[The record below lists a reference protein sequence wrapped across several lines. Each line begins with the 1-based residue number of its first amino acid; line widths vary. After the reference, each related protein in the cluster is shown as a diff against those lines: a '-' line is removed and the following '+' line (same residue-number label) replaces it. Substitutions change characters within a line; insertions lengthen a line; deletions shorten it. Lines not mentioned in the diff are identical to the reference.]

1 MQNSSY
7 SVAPEYMGNPH
18 GMMVQN
24 QPSIVGLLF
33 GVPTMMR
40 FIGGVIVVG
49 LLLSSCSS
57 SNESAAECEETPVE
71 SDTGLIYE
79 DVVCGNG
86 TEAVAGTSVTIEY
99 TAELADGGEF
109 ASSENQGGEF
119 VFPLGRGQVI
129 NGLDEGVR
137 SMKVGGTRRLMIP
150 PELAYGDAG
159 FAPHVGPD
167 ENVVYEVTLLDV
179 TED

>member
-1 MQNSSY
+1 MSRVSAL
-7 SVAPEYMGNPH
+7 VFAA
-18 GMMVQN
+18 VL
-24 QPSIVGLLF
+24 V
-33 GVPTMMR
+33 
-40 FIGGVIVVG
+40 
-49 LLLSSCSS
+49 LSSCSN

-71 SDTGLIYE
+71 SDTGLTYE

-99 TAELADGGEF
+99 TAELEDGGEF
-109 ASSENQGGEF
+109 ASSEDQGGKLL
-119 VFPLGRGQVI
+119 FPLGRGQVI

-137 SMKVGGTRRLMIP
+137 SMKVGGTRRLTIP
-150 PELAYGDAG
+150 PDLAYGDAG

-167 ENVVYEVTLLDV
+167 ETVVYEVTLLDV